1 MQLNPINSRQ
11 TCRIIAVLII
21 LTALFLPVSLYSQPH
36 SILLNQNWKAKRTT
50 EVVADGSQISSPSWQ
65 PVGWMEAVVPGTIL
79 TTLLHNKQI
88 PDPFFGLNNTK
99 IPDVYLT
106 GRDHYTYWFITD
118 FESPAAGEGDQ
129 VWLNFRGI
137 NYFAEI
143 FLNGKRVNTT
153 THQGMYLR
161 EKHLVTPWLLKGKT
175 NRLAVWVAPPD
186 PVGNPNGG
194 QGGDGTIARNVTMQ
208 CTAGWDWICSIP
220 DRNTGIWDQVSLEIT
235 GSVDLRNPYIET
247 RVPGVRIPDGKQN
260 PAFLTATFELKNV
273 TGQPVKGIASAE
285 VDGQKLVQNITL
297 QPGEDKLVTFKEI
310 EIKNPLLWWPN
321 GVGNHPLYPLKLS
334 FTGADGTLLDS
345 ETIPVGIRETGHSFD
360 SKMRT
365 QVFTINGQK
374 IFIKGGNWIASDA
387 LLRLSPERYEAE
399 IRLHAGM
406 NMNMI
411 RVWGGGLT
419 ERPEFYDAC
428 DRYGILVWQDLWVSG
443 DCNGEWLDP
452 KKLDSQE
459 RRKAYPDDHQLFLNS
474 VADQVK
480 MLRNH
485 PSLYMWC
492 GGNETYPPKDILDVL
507 EKDILSSLDPK
518 RFFLD
523 MSISPKLM
531 TNEQGR
537 TGDGP
542 YGILEPADMFTKK
555 SFPFNPEIG
564 SVGMPNFDGL
574 KKIIPSEEMRVP
586 RTPNGTG
593 SWEYHKYHS
602 FHEFPDRYG
611 KVKGIEDYCLKAQIV
626 SYDQY
631 RSLQEAFNYK
641 MWDWY
646 SGMLIWKNQNPWTAL
661 RGSFYD
667 YYLDYQGGY
676 FGYRHAAV
684 PLHIQLNLNDSSICV
699 INQTTRNTG
708 KINAVIRLFDLHGK
722 QVSERKEP
730 VILEAQSTK
739 LLGKVVLPSGGNGIY
754 FLRLQLLD
762 EINSELDENFY
773 WLTAKPKSYEALNE
787 LTLVKLQVSTEKS
800 ENGKAPE
807 QGNAGK
813 GQMIVTISNPGMETA
828 FFIRLKVVDD
838 KGELVL
844 PCYLDE
850 NFFTLLPGESRKVKL
865 DITKAFNRNTSGKK
879 LSVEGWNI
887 EPQNIYL

>member
-1 MQLNPINSRQ
+1 MQLNPAFSRL
-11 TCRIIAVLII
+11 TGRIAAVLII
-21 LTALFLPVSLYSQPH
+21 LITLFLPVSLFAQPRN
-36 SILLNQNWKAKRTT
+36 ILLNQNWKAKRAM

-65 PVGWMEAVVPGTIL
+65 PVGWMEAIVPGTIL

-106 GRDHYTYWFITD
+106 GRDYYTYWFLTD
-118 FESPAAGEGDQ
+118 FELPAFGEGDQ

-161 EKHLVTPWLLKGKT
+161 EKFLITPYLLKGKS

-220 DRNTGIWDQVSLEIT
+220 DRNTGIWDQVSLEIS
-235 GSVDLRNPYIET
+235 GSVDLKNPYVET
-247 RVPGVRIPDGKQN
+247 RVPGVRSPEGKQN
-260 PAFLTATFELKNV
+260 PAFITASFELKNV
-273 TGQPVKGIASAE
+273 TGKPVKGVASAE
-285 VDGQKLVQNITL
+285 FDGQKLIQNITL

-310 EIKNPLLWWPN
+310 EIKNPRLWWPN
-321 GVGNHPLYPLKLS
+321 GVGEHTLYPVGLI
-334 FTGADGTLLDS
+334 FTDDFGTVLDH
-345 ETIPVGIRETGHSFD
+345 ETFPVGIRETGHSFNT
-360 SKMRT
+360 KLRA
-365 QVFTINGQK
+365 QVFTVNGQK

-399 IRLHAGM
+399 VRLHAGM

-419 ERPEFYDAC
+419 ERPEFYNAC
-428 DRYGILVWQDLWVSG
+428 DKHGILVWQDLWVSG
-443 DCNGEWLDP
+443 DCNGEWQDP

-459 RRKAYPDDHQLFLNS
+459 RRKAYPDDHQLFLTS

-485 PSLYMWC
+485 PSLFMWC
-492 GGNETYPPKDILDVL
+492 GGNETYPPKDILDAL
-507 EKDILSSLDPK
+507 EKDILPILDPK
-518 RFFLD
+518 RYFLD

-542 YGILEPADMFTKK
+542 YVILEPADMFIKK
-555 SFPFNPEIG
+555 SYPFNPEIG
-564 SVGMPNFDGL
+564 SVGIPNFDGL
-574 KKIIPSEEMRVP
+574 KKIIPSEEMKVP
-586 RTPNGTG
+586 RMPNGTG

-611 KVKGIEDYCLKAQIV
+611 RVKGIEDFCLKTQIV
-626 SYDQY
+626 SYEQY
-631 RSLQEAFNYK
+631 RSLQESFNYK

-676 FGYRHAAV
+676 FGYRHAAF

-699 INQTTRNTG
+699 INQTIRNTG
-708 KINAVIRLFDLHGK
+708 KISAVIRLFDLHGK
-722 QVSERKEP
+722 LVSESKKP
-730 VILEAQSTK
+730 VILEAQETK
-739 LLGKVVLPSGGNGIY
+739 LLDKVVLPVGGNGLY

-762 EINSELDENFY
+762 AQNKELDENFY
-773 WLTAKPKSYEALNE
+773 WLTAKAKSYEALNE
-787 LTLVKLQVSTEKS
+787 LTQVKLALTTERNEKDQQII
-800 ENGKAPE
+800 NVG
-807 QGNAGK
+807 
-813 GQMIVTISNPGMETA
+813 NPGKETA
-828 FFIRLKVVDD
+828 FFIRLKVVDE

-844 PCYLDE
+844 PVYLEE

-865 DITKAFNRNTSGKK
+865 DVTKAFNGKAPVKK

-887 EPQNIYL
+887 EPQNINL